1 MLPDSAA
8 QWHAALND
16 LPSILFVFAVIFEI
30 AGDVTKRDSLRA
42 TGFWML
48 TVGAAGAILAVI
60 SGLVAEGAIEH
71 GGSVHLVMERHE
83 TLAITFTVAFVI
95 LAAWR
100 IWRRSGMGRKERPAY
115 LTIAVLCSLGI
126 IWTAHV
132 GGTIVFG
139 YGGGVPTQVLESSL
153 AEREMPHEHA
163 PGEGHDDDDG
173 DDGNEPE
180 ATDDG
185 GQ

>member
-1 MLPDSAA
+1 MLPDSAV

-16 LPSILFVFAVIFEI
+16 LPSILFVLAVAFEVV
-30 AGDVTKRDSLRA
+30 GDITRRDSLRA

-48 TVGAAGAILAVI
+48 VVGAAGALLAVI
-60 SGLVAEGAIEH
+60 SGLVAEEAIEH

-83 TLAITFTVAFVI
+83 TLAITFTVALVI

-100 IWRRSGMGRKERPAY
+100 IWRRNGMSGKERPVY
-115 LTIAVLCSLGI
+115 LTIAALCALGV

-139 YGGGVPTQVLESSL
+139 YGGGVSTQVLEGAL
-153 AEREMPHEHA
+153 AEREMPHEHG
-163 PGEGHDDDDG
+163 PGEGHEDEEADSTDTTEADDDD
-173 DDGNEPE
+173 
-180 ATDDG
+180 
-185 GQ
+185 QQ

>member
-1 MLPDSAA
+1 MLPDSAV

-16 LPSILFVFAVIFEI
+16 LPSILFVLAVAFEI

-48 TVGAAGAILAVI
+48 VVGGAGALLAVV
-60 SGLVAEGAIEH
+60 SGLIAEGTIEH

-100 IWRRSGMGRKERPAY
+100 IWRRRGMTGKERPLY
-115 LTIAVLCSLGI
+115 LTLAALCALGV

-139 YGGGVPTQVLESSL
+139 YGGGVPTQVLEGAL
-153 AEREMPHEHA
+153 AERTMPHEHE
-163 PGEGHDDDDG
+163 PGEGQGDEEADSTAATEADDDDR
-173 DDGNEPE
+173 
-180 ATDDG
+180 
-185 GQ
+185 Q